1 MVVCLRAV
9 SHEALWQVAIHISA
23 NNAMSFHAIRDQ
35 LSKRG
40 VVKLFVKRLAS
51 NDDSRNQV
59 YVSPDEHILSQIP
72 ALNIERKVEAGK
84 STKKRVVG
92 GVSFYAH
99 LDLNWMDESGSIYAA
114 PHAKL
119 IYYPQYPEVRLSG
132 FLKGCKKSP
141 SAIMNDRTEGRIL
154 LIGATKSKRLIAM
167 VFAAESSIAKEIA
180 AEFGLSVEKDG
191 KSPIRSVEMLRAGDV
206 DDHRS
211 KLIADLKEICEG
223 GLARGRRLTNS
234 GELDYKAPN
243 AGGFTLEALLG
254 ICSNASANPDYLG
267 WEIKS
272 HSSKGKSKLTLFS
285 SQPDAGHYL
294 EMGHVKWMRKYGYP
308 DKKGRKHRLN
318 YGGAYRMDH
327 RVDATSH
334 TLLVDD
340 WLSVS
345 ANAGVHLVDDNGDA
359 VATWTHEKLMEHWTK
374 KHAQAAYVE
383 YTREDVGGH
392 PYFAYQQ
399 VVGLGQSTSYAHFI
413 AAIKSGSLLLDP
425 GCNLK
430 RVNSD
435 KPVSKAR
442 FQFRTSVKSLR
453 QLYVSYEHVDV
464 MVA

>member
-1 MVVCLRAV
+1 M
-9 SHEALWQVAIHISA
+9 AIHISA

-51 NDDSRNQV
+51 NDDPKNQV

-72 ALNIERKVEAGK
+72 AVEIEWKVKAGK
-84 STKKRVVG
+84 STGKTVVG
-92 GVSFYAH
+92 GASFYAH
-99 LDLNWMDESGSIYAA
+99 LDFYWMNETGSIYKA
-114 PHAKL
+114 PHSKL

-132 FLKGCKKSP
+132 FLSGCKNAP
-141 SAIMNDRTEGRIL
+141 SSIMKDRTEGRIL

-167 VFAAESSIAKEIA
+167 AFAAESSIAKEIA

-191 KSPIRSVEMLRAGDV
+191 KIRIRSVEMLQAGDAG
-206 DDHRS
+206 DHKS
-211 KLIADLKEICEG
+211 KLIADLKEICESG
-223 GLARGRRLTNS
+223 PARGRRLTSS
-234 GELDYKAPN
+234 GELDCKAPN
-243 AGGFTLEALLG
+243 AGGLTLEALLG
-254 ICSNASANPDYLG
+254 VTSNASAKPDYLG

-272 HSSKGKSKLTLFS
+272 HSAKQSRLTLLTPN
-285 SQPDAGHYL
+285 PDAGDYL
-294 EMGHVKWMRKYGYP
+294 ELGLVQWLHKYGYP
-308 DKKGRKHRLN
+308 DKRGRKHRLN
-318 YGGAYRMDH
+318 YGGTHRMGQ

-340 WLSVS
+340 LVS
-345 ANAGVHLVDDNGDA
+345 GGTNAGVHLVDDNGDA
-359 VATWTHEKLMEHWTK
+359 VATWTHAKLMEHWTK

-399 VVGLGQSTSYAHFI
+399 VVGLGTSTSYAHFI

-453 QLYVSYEHVDV
+453 QLYKSYEHVDV